1 MTADT
6 FGRPTAAEL
15 IAAVAEFLE
24 SDVRHATSGQVNF
37 HARVAANVLH
47 MVERELLGADTAPD
61 KAPDTVADGL
71 ARLGFADEVELAA
84 AIRAGQLD
92 DKQHDVTTFLRTLV
106 GQRLA
111 VAHPGY
117 AMDAIADKLFAAMEA
132 GDIDTVAAMCSDDVA
147 VWHAGDGRTRDK
159 ARGLKVVNWF
169 LSATANRHYDMVSRQ
184 PFDGGFVQQ
193 HVLSGTARDGKPY
206 SMRIAMIIHVSV
218 DGLIT
223 SVHEYFDPA
232 TLAPLRNQSAP
243 TSGR

>member
-47 MVERELLGADTAPD
+47 IVERELLGSH
-61 KAPDTVADGL
+61 KAADTVADAL

-92 DKQHDVTTFLRTLV
+92 DKQHDVTAFLRTLV

-117 AMDAIADKLFAAMEA
+117 SMDAIADRLSAAMEA
-132 GDIDTVAAMCSDDVA
+132 GDIDTVAAMWSDDVA

-169 LSATANRHYDMVSRQ
+169 LSATANRHYDVVSRQ

-206 SMRIAMIIHVSV
+206 SMRIAMIIHVGA

-223 SVHEYFDPA
+223 SIHEYFDPA

-243 TSGR
+243 TSRR